1 MWAKFP
7 NLKYLGYVATIIGRF
22 IKRRPIRPAIL
33 VSTLALLILGVTFTV
48 VYIRSN
54 FTTVISA
61 EIADTISGTSQGVSV
76 ALWTPSFIIKYCTG
90 RPVRRTAFSASHI
103 DPSLAWPLCGQSI
116 QILEQCRWE
125 FFHRPCVPSSVSC
138 QVSWSISGA
147 CGANY
152 TFGRNTSCVQNGLS
166 VPMNLYL
173 NLWVTGCLTAGCFFL
188 SHVPECHPQIG
199 IPLLRLGSMI
209 RRLYQIPNQHITSL
223 GDSKILSQFHSSR
236 VTNAYI

>member
-76 ALWTPSFIIKYCTG
+76 AL
-90 RPVRRTAFSASHI
+90 
-103 DPSLAWPLCGQSI
+103 
-116 QILEQCRWE
+116 
-125 FFHRPCVPSSVSC
+125 
-138 QVSWSISGA
+138 
-147 CGANY
+147 
-152 TFGRNTSCVQNGLS
+152 
-166 VPMNLYL
+166 
-173 NLWVTGCLTAGCFFL
+173 
-188 SHVPECHPQIG
+188 
-199 IPLLRLGSMI
+199 
-209 RRLYQIPNQHITSL
+209 
-223 GDSKILSQFHSSR
+223 
-236 VTNAYI
+236 